1 MKPHVLLLMVLCA
14 TACARTL
21 PVEAPPRAPVPSP
34 PLAPPPLDDSAAESP
49 DWWYLGGAAT
59 AQQRGADV
67 HRARNVILFIG
78 DGMGVA
84 TVSAARIFA
93 GQQQGRPGEE
103 HRLAF
108 EDFDHTALVKTYNT
122 DQQTPDSAGTATAML
137 SGVKTRAGVIGVDS
151 DAPRAV
157 CAPSHGTEV
166 PSLIGLAQR
175 AGMATGIVTTT
186 RITHATPAAA
196 YAHTPER
203 GWESDAQLPPAARA
217 QGCHDI
223 ARQLIESEV
232 GARLDVVMGGGRLHF
247 LPAGQPDPEYPQR
260 RGLRRDGRDL
270 IAQWRARHAD
280 GRWVWNQA
288 QFDALDLSAPGPI
301 LALFDPDHMKFDH
314 DRPRDRAG
322 EPSLAQMTAAAIT
335 RLQQGPGGYVLLVE
349 GGRIDHAHHFGNAFR
364 ALSDTVALSDAVAV
378 ADAMTGRED
387 TLILVTADHSHVLSF
402 GGYPRRG
409 NPILGKVE
417 RGTDTGQARLALD
430 GLRQPYTTLSYAN
443 GPGYAGAS
451 ASQAQ
456 GPKRFFHAGS
466 GFQANRGG
474 RPDLHGV
481 DTTDP
486 DYLQEAL
493 VPMAS
498 ETHGGED
505 VPLYARGPGAEA
517 VRGVLEQHVLF
528 HLMVQATPAIREW
541 LCGAGACRNGVP
553 ASLLR
558 PGELPD

>member
-1 MKPHVLLLMVLCA
+1 MKPYALLMVALCA
-14 TACARTL
+14 SACTHATSRDPL
-21 PVEAPPRAPVPSP
+21 QRAPLPSP
-34 PLAPPPLDDSAAESP
+34 QAGAAASETP
-49 DWWYLGGAAT
+49 DWWYLSGAAT
-59 AQQRGADV
+59 AQQRDADQ

-108 EDFDHTALVKTYNT
+108 EEFEHTALVKTYNT

-137 SGVKTRAGVIGVDS
+137 SGVKTRAGVIGLDS
-151 DAPRAV
+151 DAPRAA
-157 CAPSHGTEV
+157 CAESAGTEV
-166 PSLIGLAQR
+166 PSLFALAQR
-175 AGMATGIVTTT
+175 AGMATGVVTTT

-196 YAHTPER
+196 FAHVAER
-203 GWESDAQLPPAARA
+203 GWESDAQLSPTARA
-217 QGCHDI
+217 EGCADI
-223 ARQLIESEV
+223 ARQLVESGV
-232 GARLDVVMGGGRLHF
+232 GARMDVTMGGGRLYM
-247 LPAGQPDPEYPQR
+247 LPMGQPDPEYPQR

-270 IAQWRARHAD
+270 IQEWQDRHED
-280 GRWVWNQA
+280 GRWVWNQE
-288 QFDALDLSAPGPI
+288 QFDALDLEAPGPI

-314 DRPRDRAG
+314 DRARDRAG

-335 RLQQGPGGYVLLVE
+335 RLQHAPQGYVLMVE

-378 ADAMTGRED
+378 ADAMTDAGD

-417 RGTDTGQARLALD
+417 RGSRSGETRPALD
-430 GLRQPYTTLSYAN
+430 ATLQPYTTLSYAN

-451 ASQAQ
+451 ASQPE
-456 GPKRFFHAGS
+456 GSKRFFHAGS
-466 GFQANRGG
+466 NYEPNRGG
-474 RPDLHGV
+474 RPDLSGV

-493 VPMAS
+493 VPMSS

-505 VPLYARGPGAEA
+505 VALYARGPGASA

-528 HLMVQATPAIREW
+528 HIMAQATPAIREL
-541 LCGAGACRNGVP
+541 LCAHGACENGVP
-553 ASLLR
+553 ATLLR
-558 PGELPD
+558 PEALTD